1 MEFKTIIQKDGKLV
15 VEVLDRKEHLCAD
28 IYKVTARIGQQL
40 SDEELP
46 DCPQPVHNTI
56 GE

>member
-1 MEFKTIIQKDGKLV
+1 MEFKTIIKKDGTTV

-28 IYKVTARIGQQL
+28 VYKITARLGTQL

-46 DCPQPVHNTI
+46 DCPQPVHNTT
-56 GE
+56 GT